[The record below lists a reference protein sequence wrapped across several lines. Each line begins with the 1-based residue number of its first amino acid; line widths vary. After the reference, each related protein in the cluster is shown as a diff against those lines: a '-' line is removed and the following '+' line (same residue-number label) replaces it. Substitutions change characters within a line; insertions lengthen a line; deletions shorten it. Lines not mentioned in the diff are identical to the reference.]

1 VYARKIN
8 LKTTGGIMRKSKLIF
23 VTLLAV
29 LLFPFFNPA
38 LPQKPEKVYSFV
50 KVIKPIE
57 WYLTQAELWEKVIDN
72 DRKNADAWLN
82 FYTAN
87 RMASKTDKDVWE
99 KKKGPGFMQ
108 PDDIVKEMEKE
119 IPESFEYNDV
129 KVWNDG
135 YQDEQNEKYLFK
147 AYELAPDRPELYSS
161 LVNYYEMKGDK
172 AKEQEIC
179 KKWFESNDQSANLL
193 NYNYNVLMS
202 LEDNGIII
210 TNGDNDTYPL
220 WILQYALGIKKNV
233 MVVNINL
240 ITVDSY
246 RKKLF
251 IENNIPTDEF
261 KALEKPEQESIIQHL
276 ISKSN
281 RPVYFAN
288 TLYTGYY
295 KKFEK
300 DLYMVGLAFKYSKE
314 SFDNLAVIRNNYERN
329 FLVDYLK
336 AGFQKDISE
345 TIMNGMN
352 MGYLPF
358 LIKLYDH
365 YKLSGEGEKA
375 AEIKKLA
382 AMIIKKGDP
391 EINVDEWFKSKL

>member
-1 VYARKIN
+1 MK
-8 LKTTGGIMRKSKLIF
+8 KSSIIILSIL
-23 VTLLAV
+23 TAG
-29 LLFPFFNPA
+29 LFSFADPA
-38 LPQKPEKVYSFV
+38 LSQKPEKVYSFV
-50 KVIKPIE
+50 KVVKPLD
-57 WYLTQAELWEKVIDN
+57 WYLTQAVLWKKEIDKK
-72 DRKNADAWLN
+72 RKNAEAWLN

-87 RMASKTDKDVWE
+87 RMASKTDKDAWE

-119 IPESFEYNDV
+119 IPESFEYNEV
-129 KVWNDG
+129 RVWNDG
-135 YQDEQNEKYLFK
+135 YQTDNNAKYILK
-147 AYELAPDRPELYSS
+147 AYSLDPDRPETYPS
-161 LVNYYEMKGDK
+161 LMNYYEMKRDRENE
-172 AKEQEIC
+172 AVIC
-179 KKWFESNDQSANLL
+179 KKWYDSKDESPNLL

-240 ITVDSY
+240 ITVDDY

-251 IENNIPTDEF
+251 EENRIPADTIR
-261 KALEKPEQESIIQHL
+261 ALESPQQEAIIQHL
-276 ISKSN
+276 IAKSN

-295 KKFEK
+295 KNFQK
-300 DLYMVGLAFKYSKE
+300 DLYLVGLAFKYSKE
-314 SFDNLAVIRNNYERN
+314 NFDNMAVTRNNYERH
-329 FLVDYLK
+329 FLMDYLRFS
-336 AGFQKDISE
+336 FQKDLSE
-345 TIMNGMN
+345 TVMDGMN

-365 YKLSGEGEKA
+365 YKLSGELEKA
-375 AEIKKLA
+375 KEVKSLA
-382 AMIIKKGDP
+382 SMIAKKGDP
-391 EINVDEWFKSKL
+391 SVDPEEWFKGKQ